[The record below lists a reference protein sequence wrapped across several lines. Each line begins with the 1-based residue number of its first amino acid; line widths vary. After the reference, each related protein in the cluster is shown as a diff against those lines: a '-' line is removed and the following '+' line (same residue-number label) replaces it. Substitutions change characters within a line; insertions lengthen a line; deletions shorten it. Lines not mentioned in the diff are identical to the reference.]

1 MKSNSNKKYLIYS
14 LVLAFIIWYFA
25 TMQVD
30 PLIESSINV
39 PVVLRNSTIISGT
52 GKTFDVDEPLVAHV
66 SYYVRTSKAE
76 EMLASNLSAYVDF
89 VELPTEGD
97 DNDNKPALNGS
108 DTIPLRIN
116 IDDNVNLDS
125 IYIYDITPK
134 DLHVHIDD
142 YASKEFP
149 ITYISQGTLGRGYT
163 LGDVTLANDTTVI
176 SGSKRD
182 IDSIDKVGIVVDLTD
197 KSASWADASPVKY
210 YNEQGEELESLNVTS
225 SISNVSYLASINVT
239 QEIKIVQYYTGT
251 PQDGFGVKSVK
262 ITPETI
268 NAIYPVTGFNTSKI
282 VALPIIDISGVSES
296 VHRKV
301 DITGLI
307 DSSTKLVDNIKTVDV
322 EIEIVTSDQLD
333 DGQAAGQRSNI
344 IILPRATRSEADN

>member
-14 LVLAFIIWYFA
+14 LVLAFIVWYFA

-30 PLIESSINV
+30 PLVESSIYV
-39 PVVLRNSTIISGT
+39 PIVLKNTTDLSGKAYDT
-52 GKTFDVDEPLVAHV
+52 DEPLVAHV

-76 EMLASNLSAYVDF
+76 DMAAVNMSAYVDF
-89 VELPTEGD
+89 RELPMEGD
-97 DNDNKPALNGS
+97 NNDNKPAVSAN
-108 DTIPLRIN
+108 DTIPLKVN
-116 IDDNVNLDS
+116 IEDNSNLDN
-125 IYIYDITPK
+125 IYIYNISPK
-134 DLHVHIDD
+134 YLHVRIDD

-163 LGDVTLANDTTVI
+163 LGDVTLMNDTALV

-182 IDSIDKVGIVVDLTD
+182 IDSIDKVAIVVDLAD
-197 KSASWADASPVKY
+197 KSASWTGTAPIKY
-210 YNEQGEELESLNVTS
+210 YNEEGEELNSLNVTS
-225 SISNVSYLASINVT
+225 SVSNVGYIASLNVA

-268 NAIYPVTGFNTSKI
+268 NAIYSVAGFNTGKTI
-282 VALPIIDISGVSES
+282 VLPIIDISGVSES